1 MLMVDLPGFPK
12 LLCLREGP
20 GGGVHPDVLGQ
31 VISLEHLFALDLD
44 NLAVG
49 HVGLEV
55 EHFEAL
61 LLPIT
66 LIQRGSHHVLSYGRT
81 SHRQG

>member
-1 MLMVDLPGFPK
+1 MRVVNLPGFPK

-31 VISLEHLFALDLD
+31 IIPLKHLFPLDLD
-44 NLAVG
+44 NLAIC

-55 EHFEAL
+55 EHLEAL

-66 LIQRGSHHVLSYGRT
+66 LIQRGSHHGLSYGRAG
-81 SHRQG
+81 HRQR

>member
-1 MLMVDLPGFPK
+1 VLLINLPGFPY

-31 VISLEHLFALDLD
+31 IIPLKHLFTLDLD

-55 EHFEAL
+55 EHLEAL

-81 SHRQG
+81 GHRQR